1 MSTHTSPRWGRRAHA
16 ALGAL
21 VAALPALAG
30 AAPRF
35 EDYPVAAIY
44 QGAGARPVLADPHSR
59 NYATRLRSA
68 ATQKPDFAGRY
79 VLATWG
85 CGASCTMSAAIDAKT
100 GAVTWLPFTVCCW
113 DADVEDHLEY
123 KLDSR
128 LLIVHGARN
137 EQGGGTHYYQF
148 NGRRFAEIRTPPRR
162 PPQPSEAHR

>member
-1 MSTHTSPRWGRRAHA
+1 MAQQYRPAAGAA
-16 ALGAL
+16 ALAL
-21 VAALPALAG
+21 VLAALPGLAG

-35 EDYPVAAIY
+35 GDYPAAAIY
-44 QGAGARPVLADPHSR
+44 QGPSARPLLANAQSR
-59 NYATRLRSA
+59 NYATRLRA
-68 ATQKPDFAGRY
+68 AASGKPDFAGRY

-85 CGASCTMSAAIDAKT
+85 CGASCTMSAAIDART

-137 EQGGGTHYYQF
+137 EQ
-148 NGRRFAEIRTPPRR
+148 RRRNPLLPVQR
-162 PPQPSEAHR
+162 